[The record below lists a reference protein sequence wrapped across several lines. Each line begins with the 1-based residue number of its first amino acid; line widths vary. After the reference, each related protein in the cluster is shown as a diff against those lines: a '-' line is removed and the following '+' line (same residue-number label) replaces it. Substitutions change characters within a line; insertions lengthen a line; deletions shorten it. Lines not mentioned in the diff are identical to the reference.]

1 MLSRLRAVLSARG
14 KMALI
19 LAPSSG
25 LNFRVRENS
34 DKQSRHGRKNG
45 GRSGNPFRM
54 KYGLC
59 VNLLQTVTSPA
70 LRHPCPGLLPQH
82 KYYSSGNGDFVLRFQ
97 DYSGMP
103 GQQSLIIPRL
113 VMGLQR
119 TTEGKEGL
127 GQNHPPRNALEKKLF
142 IFLLFPN
149 NVLLEDSLFP
159 LGFLQ
164 NLVDIT
170 K

>member
-1 MLSRLRAVLSARG
+1 
-14 KMALI
+14 
-19 LAPSSG
+19 
-25 LNFRVRENS
+25 
-34 DKQSRHGRKNG
+34 
-45 GRSGNPFRM
+45 
-54 KYGLC
+54 
-59 VNLLQTVTSPA
+59 
-70 LRHPCPGLLPQH
+70 
-82 KYYSSGNGDFVLRFQ
+82 
-97 DYSGMP
+97 MP